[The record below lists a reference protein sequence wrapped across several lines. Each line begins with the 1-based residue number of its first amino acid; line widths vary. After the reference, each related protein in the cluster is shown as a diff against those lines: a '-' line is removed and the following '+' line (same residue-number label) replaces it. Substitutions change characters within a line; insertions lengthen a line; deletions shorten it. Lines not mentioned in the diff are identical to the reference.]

1 MLTFLDPTPSP
12 SPNSNI
18 VFSNISSIMLV
29 YVSLIYGKPLFYCP
43 IIAHSMLNLCKLT
56 SISYNKINIKYN
68 FYFFI
73 FSKY

>member
-1 MLTFLDPTPSP
+1 MLTFLDPTPSS
-12 SPNSNI
+12 SPNRII
-18 VFSNISSIMLV
+18 VSSNISSIMLV
-29 YVSLIYGKPLFYCP
+29 YVSIIYGDHLFYCP
-43 IIAHSMLNLCKLT
+43 IIAHYMLNHCQLT